1 MPSWVEIL
9 GFVTG
14 AACVWLLVKENLW
27 NWPVGI
33 VNNLLFLVLFFRS
46 GLYADSGLQ
55 LVFIA
60 LSLYGWWNWLRGG
73 GAKEELAISRTPR
86 AAGIALA
93 ALGTGFTVALGVFLD
108 RATPSTV
115 PYSDALTTAL
125 SLVAIY
131 LQAKKWIETWH
142 VWIAADVVYIALYFY
157 KGLALTALLY
167 VVFLGMCVVGLREWR
182 RQSRSPEA
190 TFPRPSS

>member
-1 MPSWVEIL
+1 MPSWVEVF
-9 GFVTG
+9 GFITG

-33 VNNLLFLVLFFRS
+33 VNNLFFLVLFFRS

-55 LVFIA
+55 VVFIA
-60 LSLYGWWNWLRGG
+60 LALYGWWNWLRGTT
-73 GAKEELAISRTPR
+73 AKAELAISRTPR

-93 ALGTGFTVALGVFLD
+93 VLGILFTGMLGIFLD

-142 VWIAADVVYIALYFY
+142 VWIAADVVYIALYLY

-167 VVFLGMCVVGLREWR
+167 VVFLGMCIVGLREWR
-182 RQSRSPEA
+182 GQARK
-190 TFPRPSS
+190 